1 MKKSPLE
8 YFIRGS
14 ELWRH
19 RTQMFSVAVVWCLS
33 LSLLAAIL
41 CQYIFALVV
50 FSENERAVFYY
61 NRIASIQTTVGLGRH
76 QVFERNFTIDGV
88 TPVRLAPVD
97 IAYVTKTFYQNELQ
111 VRAWIVFLASLLSA
125 AVAFRFAVRGHLSFG
140 KNKSKDEFLRGA
152 ELVSPEL
159 VAELVLGCGSVS
171 QYTFAGIPIP
181 TSAVVQNFL
190 ITGAVGKGKSQLFFA
205 LMRQVAK
212 AKKKAIVWDLKGEF
226 CEEFY
231 RPGKDT
237 ILNIFD
243 DRSPGWDFFAEI
255 ERETDFDQIAYSLCP
270 NPENSSDESAKYFA
284 GAARTIF
291 AWSARAFWNDGE
303 HDTQA
308 LIKFLLSGTDQQLF
322 EKLNGTPAAAYIRP
336 DVPKANQAIRSTLSE
351 AIKYLAYLPASG
363 FSIRQWVLSD
373 DDSWLFLTADASVI
387 DMIKPIISLWLDL
400 AIRASATLPRTS
412 EDRLWLFLDE
422 LAALTHIPVL
432 PNSVTEMRAYGV
444 VHVIGMQ
451 NVAQAVKMFGREVS
465 QVIRSCLQNYAV
477 MAVADEETAES
488 YSKLLGAQELY
499 EGSESTSF
507 GAVSSRDGSSIQ
519 TGRKEKRI
527 VLPSE
532 LMRLPN
538 LEGFVKVAGDYP
550 VARVKFPYMFPQKNQ
565 PGFRYRDDLRVKKP
579 VMKTDASIVSA
590 GDGVPSAEPSSD
602 SYSDLKF

>member
-14 ELWRH
+14 EMWRH
-19 RTQMFSVAVVWCLS
+19 RTHMFSVAVVWCFS
-33 LSLLAAIL
+33 LALVAALLF
-41 CQYIFALVV
+41 QYCTALVV
-50 FSENERAVFYY
+50 FSEHERAVFYY
-61 NRIASIQTTVGLGRH
+61 NRIASAQTAVGLGKSRLL
-76 QVFERNFTIDGV
+76 ERTFVVHGV
-88 TPVRLAPVD
+88 EPARLAPSQ
-97 IAYVTKTFYQNELQ
+97 IAFVTDSFYRTELQ
-111 VRAWIVFLASLLSA
+111 FRGWLILLAALLA
-125 AVAFRFAVRGHLSFG
+125 GVAAFRFAVLGHLGFG
-140 KNKSKDEFLRGA
+140 LKKSTDDFLRGA
-152 ELVSPEL
+152 ELVAPEV
-159 VAELVLGCGSVS
+159 VAARVTDGGNASR
-171 QYTFAGIPIP
+171 YTFAGVPIP

-190 ITGAVGKGKSQLFFA
+190 VTGAVGKGKSQLFFA
-205 LMRQVAK
+205 LMRQVAA

-231 RPGKDT
+231 RPGKDV

-255 ERETDFDQIAYSLCP
+255 DRDTDFDQIAYSLCP
-270 NPENSSDESAKYFA
+270 DPENSNDESAKYFA

-291 AWSARAFWNDGE
+291 AWSARSFWKEGE

-308 LIKFLLSGTDQQLF
+308 LIRFLLSGTDQELF
-322 EKLNGTPAAAYIRP
+322 DRLTGTPAAAYIRP

-363 FSIRQWVLSD
+363 FSIRQWVSSE
-373 DDSWLFLTADASVI
+373 DDSWLFLTSDPSVI
-387 DMIKPIISLWLDL
+387 DMIKPIVSLWLDL

-422 LAALTHIPVL
+422 LAALKHVSVL

-451 NVAQAVKMFGREVS
+451 NVAQAVKMFGKEVS

-507 GAVSSRDGSSIQ
+507 GAVSSRDGSSVQ

-532 LMRLPN
+532 LMRLPD
-538 LEGFVKVAGDYP
+538 LEGFVKVAGDFP
-550 VARVKFPYMFPQKNQ
+550 VARVKFPYMFPKKNQ
-565 PGFRYRDDLRVKKP
+565 PGFRYREDLRVRKP
-579 VMKTDASIVSA
+579 VANGGA
-590 GDGVPSAEPSSD
+590 LPPSEAEAPAHSGAD